1 MTGLL
6 PPWGSPEG
14 ECDDAGEDPAAQRIA
29 GSVGPLGRRV
39 FGFRAWAS
47 GSGGGGGPTDRPT
60 DRGEGGGRGTDRPTD
75 RPTGGDRPTDRP
87 EGPTGGTGLGP
98 TGGTDRRDR
107 PEGPTGG
114 TDRPT
119 DRRGPTDR
127 PTGGDR
133 PTDRPTDPRRG
144 QSRDKCSFPEAPPL
158 RCGVGEDKA
167 RG

>member
-39 FGFRAWAS
+39 SGFGHGPPGRE
-47 GSGGGGGPTDRPT
+47 GGVDRPIDRPT
-60 DRGEGGGRGTDRPTD
+60 EGRGREGDRPA
-75 RPTGGDRPTDRP
+75 DRPTDRP
-87 EGPTGGTGLGP
+87 E
-98 TGGTDRRDR
+98 
-107 PEGPTGG
+107 G

-127 PTGGDR
+127 PTDR
-133 PTDRPTDPRRG
+133 
-144 QSRDKCSFPEAPPL
+144 S
-158 RCGVGEDKA
+158 
-167 RG
+167 

>member
-47 GSGGGGGPTDRPT
+47 GSGGGVDRPIDRPTEGRVEGGGPTGRPTDRPEGTDRPT
-60 DRGEGGGRGTDRPTD
+60 DRRDRPEGPASGRPEGPTGGTDRRDRPEGPTD

-87 EGPTGGTGLGP
+87 EG
-98 TGGTDRRDR
+98 
-107 PEGPTGG
+107 

-119 DRRGPTDR
+119 DRPILD
-127 PTGGDR
+127 
-133 PTDRPTDPRRG
+133 
-144 QSRDKCSFPEAPPL
+144 EAKAVINAHSQRPPL
-158 RCGVGEDKA
+158 YA
-167 RG
+167 AA